1 MRHLFTDELLPA
13 IDRAYPSS
21 AEAKSKK
28 RDSPAQETDRN
39 RANKRTDE
47 PVRNCLAYSSCSGDL
62 HSFECPGLGTVLFI
76 TTRAGITYALGD
88 PLTDEANVTKLLA
101 RFLEEFP
108 KACFVQV
115 SALTAEYLCSRG
127 YYANHL
133 GVETELFL
141 PVWRCTGPKSHM
153 LRKQRKKSERAGVTI
168 REITADEEQLRAAK
182 AVSEVWLLEEKSTD
196 IELRIMT
203 RPPCFSYEKHTRKFA
218 AYLNGRIT
226 AIAFFDPLSL
236 SEPDAGYV
244 YQIARSRPGSPSGI
258 RTHLLLHAIDVFR
271 KEKTRYC
278 SLGLSPL
285 PIFETEKYPH
295 SPLARALSR
304 TIRFVSQIVFN
315 YEGMAFYKSR
325 FGGKQRTVYYCS
337 RSYFPIRSAFV
348 LLNETGF
355 IRASLHRLFF
365 GLRNLVCLRT
375 TKHANKLQSDDC

>member
-1 MRHLFTDELLPA
+1 MRYLFTDEPLTA
-13 IDRAYPSS
+13 IDRAYPNS
-21 AEAKSKK
+21 AGGSLQKK
-28 RDSPAQETDRN
+28 ASPAQEPDRN
-39 RANKRTDE
+39 RAKKKTEE
-47 PVRNCLAYSSCSGDL
+47 PVRNCLAYSTCSRDL
-62 HSFECPGLGTVLFI
+62 LSFECAGLGTVPFI
-76 TTRAGITYALGD
+76 TTRAGITYAMGD
-88 PLTDEANVTKLLA
+88 PLADEANVTKLLA
-101 RFLEEFP
+101 RFLDEYP

-115 SALTAEYLCSRG
+115 SALSAEYLCSRG

-141 PVWRCTGPKSHM
+141 PGWSCTGPKSHM

-168 REITADEEQLRAAK
+168 QEITADEEQLRAAK

-203 RPPCFSYEKHTRKFA
+203 RPPCFSFEKHTRKFA
-218 AYLNGRIT
+218 AYLDGRIT

-236 SEPDAGYV
+236 SEPNTGYV
-244 YQIARSRPGSPSGI
+244 YQIARSRPASPSGI

-285 PIFETEKYPH
+285 PIFETEKLHH
-295 SPLARALSR
+295 SRLVRLLSR
-304 TIRFVSQIVFN
+304 AIRFVSKLVYN

-325 FGGKQRTVYYCS
+325 FGGKQRNVYFCS
-337 RSYFPIRSAFV
+337 RSYFPLGSAVV

-355 IRASLHRLFF
+355 IRASLHRLLF
-365 GLRNLVCLRT
+365 GLRNLVYPGKI
-375 TKHANKLQSDDC
+375 KHANRSNPYDN